1 MSTISELNRTTE
13 EKLDLAREKLK
24 DLNERIFGRCVF

>member
-1 MSTISELNRTTE
+1 MATLSELNRSTE

-24 DLNERIFGRCVF
+24 DLNERIFG

>member
-1 MSTISELNRTTE
+1 MATISELNRSTE

-24 DLNERIFGRCVF
+24 DINERLGR